1 MDINLMIT
9 SFPKLLDATVVTVK
23 LLSLSLFF
31 GLFIGLLFAILR
43 LSKNKI
49 INKFAYGYSY
59 VFRGTPLLVQI
70 FIIYFG
76 LGNIEYF
83 RSTFLWVVFK
93 EPYWCAI
100 IAFALNTGAYTS
112 EILRSAFQTIKPGF
126 IEAGK
131 SLGISNKI
139 IFYKIQI
146 PIAIRQSLPA
156 YGNEI
161 ILMMKGTSLAST
173 VTLMDFDL
181 MINSLPKLL
190 GATVVTLKLLS
201 ASLFFG
207 LFIGLLF
214 AVLRL
219 NKNKIINKF
228 AYTYSYVFRGTPL
241 LVQIFIIYF
250 GLGQIEYFRST
261 FLWVVFKEPYWCAII
276 AFALNTGA
284 YTSEILRSAFQT
296 IKPGLI
302 EAGKSLGIS
311 NKIIFYKIQIPIA
324 IRQSLPAYG
333 NEIIL
338 MMKGTSLASTV
349 TLMDLTGVAK
359 YIIST
364 TFKPIEVFIVAGG
377 IYLFMTFIIHNVI
390 KFLEKKYSFN

>member
-1 MDINLMIT
+1 MDLELMI
-9 SFPKLLDATVVTVK
+9 SSLPKLLNAAVITLK
-23 LLSLSLFF
+23 LLSVSLMI
-31 GLFIGLLFAILR
+31 GLFIGLFFAILR
-43 LSKNKI
+43 LNKNI
-49 INKFAYGYSY
+49 FINRLAYGYSY

-76 LGNIEYF
+76 LGQIEYL
-83 RSTFLWVVFK
+83 RSTVLWVILK

-112 EILRSAFQTIKPGF
+112 EILRSAFQTIKPGI

-131 SLGISNKI
+131 SLGISNKV

-173 VTLMDFDL
+173 VT
-181 MINSLPKLL
+181 I
-190 GATVVTLKLLS
+190 
-201 ASLFFG
+201 
-207 LFIGLLF
+207 
-214 AVLRL
+214 
-219 NKNKIINKF
+219 
-228 AYTYSYVFRGTPL
+228 
-241 LVQIFIIYF
+241 
-250 GLGQIEYFRST
+250 
-261 FLWVVFKEPYWCAII
+261 
-276 AFALNTGA
+276 
-284 YTSEILRSAFQT
+284 
-296 IKPGLI
+296 
-302 EAGKSLGIS
+302 
-311 NKIIFYKIQIPIA
+311 
-324 IRQSLPAYG
+324 
-333 NEIIL
+333 
-338 MMKGTSLASTV
+338 
-349 TLMDLTGVAK
+349 MDLTGVAK

>member
-1 MDINLMIT
+1 MDLELMIN
-9 SFPKLLDATVVTVK
+9 SLPKLLNAAVITLK
-23 LLSLSLFF
+23 LLSVSLII
-31 GLFIGLLFAILR
+31 GLFIGLFFAILR
-43 LSKNKI
+43 LNKNI
-49 INKFAYGYSY
+49 FINRFAYGYSY
-59 VFRGTPLLVQI
+59 IFRGTPLLVQI

-76 LGNIEYF
+76 LGQIEYL
-83 RSTFLWVVFK
+83 RSTVLWVILK

-112 EILRSAFQTIKPGF
+112 EILRSAFQTIKPG
-126 IEAGK
+126 I
-131 SLGISNKI
+131 
-139 IFYKIQI
+139 
-146 PIAIRQSLPA
+146 
-156 YGNEI
+156 
-161 ILMMKGTSLAST
+161 
-173 VTLMDFDL
+173 
-181 MINSLPKLL
+181 
-190 GATVVTLKLLS
+190 
-201 ASLFFG
+201 
-207 LFIGLLF
+207 
-214 AVLRL
+214 
-219 NKNKIINKF
+219 
-228 AYTYSYVFRGTPL
+228 
-241 LVQIFIIYF
+241 
-250 GLGQIEYFRST
+250 
-261 FLWVVFKEPYWCAII
+261 
-276 AFALNTGA
+276 
-284 YTSEILRSAFQT
+284 
-296 IKPGLI
+296 I

>member
-1 MDINLMIT
+1 MDFELMMN
-9 SFPKLLDATVVTVK
+9 SFPKLLNAAVVTLK
-23 LLSLSLFF
+23 LLSVSLIV
-31 GLFIGLLFAILR
+31 GLLIGLLFAILR
-43 LSKNKI
+43 LNKNVF

-76 LGNIEYF
+76 LGQIESL
-83 RSTFLWVVFK
+83 RSSFLWVILK

-112 EILRSAFQTIKPGF
+112 EILRSAFQTIKPGI
-126 IEAGK
+126 IEAG
-131 SLGISNKI
+131 
-139 IFYKIQI
+139 Q
-146 PIAIRQSLPA
+146 
-156 YGNEI
+156 
-161 ILMMKGTSLAST
+161 
-173 VTLMDFDL
+173 
-181 MINSLPKLL
+181 
-190 GATVVTLKLLS
+190 
-201 ASLFFG
+201 
-207 LFIGLLF
+207 
-214 AVLRL
+214 
-219 NKNKIINKF
+219 
-228 AYTYSYVFRGTPL
+228 
-241 LVQIFIIYF
+241 
-250 GLGQIEYFRST
+250 
-261 FLWVVFKEPYWCAII
+261 
-276 AFALNTGA
+276 
-284 YTSEILRSAFQT
+284 
-296 IKPGLI
+296 
-302 EAGKSLGIS
+302 SLGIS

-377 IYLFMTFIIHNVI
+377 IYLFMTFIIHNLI

>member
-1 MDINLMIT
+1 MDLELMIN
-9 SFPKLLDATVVTVK
+9 SLPKLLSAAVITLK
-23 LLSLSLFF
+23 LLSVSLII
-31 GLFIGLLFAILR
+31 GLFIGLFFAILR
-43 LSKNKI
+43 LNKNI
-49 INKFAYGYSY
+49 FINRFAYGYSY

-76 LGNIEYF
+76 LG
-83 RSTFLWVVFK
+83 
-93 EPYWCAI
+93 
-100 IAFALNTGAYTS
+100 
-112 EILRSAFQTIKPGF
+112 
-126 IEAGK
+126 
-131 SLGISNKI
+131 
-139 IFYKIQI
+139 
-146 PIAIRQSLPA
+146 
-156 YGNEI
+156 
-161 ILMMKGTSLAST
+161 
-173 VTLMDFDL
+173 
-181 MINSLPKLL
+181 
-190 GATVVTLKLLS
+190 
-201 ASLFFG
+201 
-207 LFIGLLF
+207 
-214 AVLRL
+214 
-219 NKNKIINKF
+219 
-228 AYTYSYVFRGTPL
+228 
-241 LVQIFIIYF
+241 
-250 GLGQIEYFRST
+250 QIEYLRST
-261 FLWVVFKEPYWCAII
+261 VLWVILKEPYWCAII

-364 TFKPIEVFIVAGG
+364 TFKPVEVFIVAGG

-390 KFLEKKYSFN
+390 KYLEKKYSFSQ